1 MTCFTSTITLRND
14 GKSPAVFCFW
24 LLSKQDSHTAGARE
38 RRNEKKTSFMFR
50 SGQGGTG
57 GQFAC
62 LLAFVLL
69 ASALVVGMEGL
80 CFASGFAC
88 GFTHLLDVSMA
99 LCLTRYLLLS

>member
-1 MTCFTSTITLRND
+1 MTLALLVLLLFGTN

-24 LLSKQDSHTAGARE
+24 LLLSKQDSNTAGARE
-38 RRNEKKTSFMFR
+38 RRNEKKTSLCFR
-50 SGQGGTG
+50 VGKG
-57 GQFAC
+57 ALAVN

-88 GFTHLLDVSMA
+88 GFTHLLDVPMA
-99 LCLTRYLLLS
+99 LCLTRYLLLF